1 MNLAMIDD
9 RKRVLS
15 KNTFM
20 SIRSLPAMYM
30 RGGTSRALIFQEN
43 DLPSQR
49 KEWDEI
55 FLLALG
61 SPDPHG
67 RQLNGMGGGVSSL
80 SKVAVLKP
88 SQRDDADV
96 DYTFAQVS
104 VVDAKV
110 DYKGNCGNISSVVGP
125 FAVMKGWVKA
135 TGNEAHVRIF
145 NTNTQKIIHAYFPV
159 KNGEPVFDG
168 ELSIPGVA
176 GTAAPIRLEFQ
187 EPGGATTGKLLP
199 TGHTQEKLKIS
210 GHGEIAVSLI
220 DAANACVFVHAKDV
234 GFQGDEQPQD
244 LEANKSAMALLD
256 LIRRHASVAMGIS
269 KDLED
274 AKNFIAIPYIGIVSE
289 ALNDEMDFSLRVIA
303 SGQPHK
309 ALPLTVSLCA
319 AVTAKL
325 SGSVIADVLHNKH
338 LQQVRIGMPSGIL
351 TLDAKVEKTGEQ
363 RAEQWHAKSGSFYRT
378 ARPLFEGRV
387 FA

>member
-1 MNLAMIDD
+1 
-9 RKRVLS
+9 
-15 KNTFM
+15 M
-20 SIRSLPAMYM
+20 SIRSLPATYM
-30 RGGTSRALIFQEN
+30 RGGTSRALIFQES

-61 SPDPHG
+61 SPDPYG

-80 SKVAVLKP
+80 SKVAVLRP

-104 VVDAKV
+104 VHQATV
-110 DYKGNCGNISSVVGP
+110 DYKGNCGNISSAVGP
-125 FAVMKGWVKA
+125 YAVMKGWVK
-135 TGNEAHVRIF
+135 TSGHEAHVRIF

-176 GTAAPIRLEFQ
+176 GAAAPIRLEFQ

-199 TGHTQEKLKIS
+199 TGSVHDLLKVA
-210 GHGEIAVSLI
+210 GHGEIPVSMI
-220 DAANACVFVHAKDV
+220 DAANACVFVHAKEV
-234 GFQGDEQPQD
+234 GLQGDEQPEELD
-244 LEANKSAMALLD
+244 ADKSAMGLLD
-256 LIRRHASVAMGIS
+256 LIRRQASVTMGIA

-274 AKNFIAIPYIGIVSE
+274 AKNFMAIPYIGIVSS
-289 ALNDEMDFSLRVIA
+289 ALNEDMDFSLRVIA

-319 AVTAKL
+319 AVASKL
-325 SGSVIADVLHNKH
+325 SGSVISDVLKDKNLH
-338 LQQVRIGMPSGIL
+338 QVRIGMPSGVL
-351 TLDAKVEKTGEQ
+351 TLDAKVEKAGEH
-363 RAEQWHAKSGSFYRT
+363 WHVLSGSFYRT